1 MPASNELEFIQKIHG
16 KLLNYLENSKDRF
29 VHPRNKAEYLLKEF
43 DLDINAPSSLSE
55 MESHIDRYLES
66 SVNTASTRFYNQL
79 FSGFSSMGYLGEV
92 ITGLTNQSMYT
103 FEMSPLATLMEGK
116 LIEKMASLIGYDD
129 GFGTFVPGGSNA
141 NLIAMLCARE
151 RACPNS
157 KTEGLFNAQ
166 PLVGFVSEES
176 HYSFMKAGL
185 QSGIGLN
192 NIRMIPCDDHGKMN
206 LKKLVSAI
214 KSSIENGERPFFIG
228 ATAGTT
234 VRGVF
239 DPIEEIALICKQ
251 YNLWFHIDGS
261 WGGSALLSKKHQSLL
276 KGSKCSDSFTWCAH
290 KMMGIPL
297 MCTSI
302 VLKDKTLLKQINSV
316 PGTDYLF
323 HGDDD
328 ELDLGLHSLQCGRRV
343 DSLKLWLA
351 WKYIGD
357 GGYENRIDHLFSLA
371 KLAESKVKQLK
382 SLKLLSPV
390 ESLNICFRIETPL
403 VGESRLNELTI
414 EVRERLIAETDTLV
428 NHASINDESCIRLI
442 IANFDLTPDDIDKFM
457 ENLETV
463 TQKVIHEL
471 DS

>member
-16 KLLNYLENSKDRF
+16 KLLNYLEKSKDRF

-66 SVNTASTRFYNQL
+66 SINTASTRFYNQL

-92 ITGLTNQSMYT
+92 ITGLTNHSMYT
-103 FEMSPLATLMEGK
+103 FEMSPLATLMERK
-116 LIEKMASLIGYDD
+116 LIEKMAFLIGYGD

-214 KSSIENGERPFFIG
+214 KSSIENGERPFFVG

-261 WGGSALLSKKHQSLL
+261 WGGSALLSEKHRSLL
-276 KGSKCSDSFTWCAH
+276 KGSECSDSFTWCAH

-357 GGYENRIDHLFSLA
+357 KGYQDRIDHLFSWP
-371 KLAESKVKQLK
+371 S
-382 SLKLLSPV
+382 
-390 ESLNICFRIETPL
+390 
-403 VGESRLNELTI
+403 
-414 EVRERLIAETDTLV
+414 
-428 NHASINDESCIRLI
+428 
-442 IANFDLTPDDIDKFM
+442 
-457 ENLETV
+457 
-463 TQKVIHEL
+463 
-471 DS
+471 